1 VTEPA
6 RILLLKGE
14 PGTERLATS
23 HRAPDPCN
31 CCGYARA
38 AESIAFHVGLPP
50 WWMFYCIIVAFRFT
64 GPPETKDHAR
74 KSR

>member
-1 VTEPA
+1 VSEA
-6 RILLLKGE
+6 AGILFLQSE
-14 PGTERLATS
+14 SGTERLAS
-23 HRAPDPCN
+23 GYRAPDSCN

-50 WWMFYCIIVAFRFT
+50 WWIFRCTIVAFRFT